1 MRAQGETMTVTS
13 SDVSAVGAAGRALVS
28 PGRLGQIVA
37 AIAGQPREW
46 RPIVRF
52 GEDHRWYGRLD
63 PAGPDAAYEVW
74 LLSWLP
80 GQQTGFHDHG
90 DAVGAFAIADGQLRE
105 MTGVPGRLRVRDRV
119 LRAGAVRS
127 FGPAHTHDV
136 RNVSAAPAVSV
147 HAYSPPLSAMRR
159 YQLTS
164 SGLVLTGIDTGNE
177 SW

>member
-1 MRAQGETMTVTS
+1 MTVTS
-13 SDVSAVGAAGRALVS
+13 TDVSSTDVSAVGAAGRALVS
-28 PGRLGQIVA
+28 PGRLGLIVA
-37 AIAGQPREW
+37 AIAGQPRQW

-52 GEDHRWYGRLD
+52 SEDHRWYCRLD
-63 PAGPDAAYEVW
+63 PGSPDAGYEVW

-90 DAVGAFAIADGQLRE
+90 DAVGAFALADGELRE
-105 MTGVPGRLRVRDRV
+105 VTAVPGRVTVRDRV

-127 FGPAHTHDV
+127 FGPAHIHDV
-136 RNVSAAPAVSV
+136 RNVTAAPAVSV

-159 YQLTS
+159 YELAT
-164 SGLVLTGIDTGNE
+164 SGLLLTGTDLADE

>member
-1 MRAQGETMTVTS
+1 MTVTS
-13 SDVSAVGAAGRALVS
+13 NDVSAVGVASRALVS

-46 RPIVRF
+46 RPIVQF
-52 GEDHRWYGRLD
+52 SEDHRWYGRLD
-63 PAGPDAAYEVW
+63 PAGPDADYEVW

-90 DAVGAFAIADGQLRE
+90 EAVGAFAIADGELRE
-105 MTGVPGRLRVRDRV
+105 VTGVPGRRTVRDRA
-119 LRAGAVRS
+119 LRAGAVRT

-136 RNVSAAPAVSV
+136 RNVSARPAVSV

-164 SGLVLTGIDTGNE
+164 SGLVLAGIDTAEE